1 MSAKGAD
8 VRHRRIVGAR
18 IDVGLLRLKELL
30 RRSWRKGPK
39 TFFRVRDGPADNPS
53 LRSNRPEMSKNVE
66 ICMADILVQLIDE
79 CVTLPTEVLEI
90 LLANFNPKAV
100 VRG

>member
-1 MSAKGAD
+1 
-8 VRHRRIVGAR
+8 
-18 IDVGLLRLKELL
+18 
-30 RRSWRKGPK
+30 
-39 TFFRVRDGPADNPS
+39 
-53 LRSNRPEMSKNVE
+53 
-66 ICMADILVQLIDE
+66 MADILVQLIDE